1 MRKWLALRR
10 PKHLKRGLRAHAA
23 PEELAMADEKNPWL
37 LYRREI
43 PQARLRLFCFPY
55 GGGGASVY
63 ATWQTGL
70 PAGVELCPVQTPG
83 RESRFAEPPVLRM
96 PQMVD
101 LLMEALRSYLDRPF
115 ALFGHSVGALMA
127 FELTRRLRREG
138 LRAPE
143 WLFVS
148 AHPSPGLPPRLP
160 RVSHLP
166 QAEFLRAMRG
176 PYEMDPELL
185 DQDDLME
192 LIFPTLRA
200 DYELD
205 ETAAPARG
213 DEPPLDLPL
222 SAFGGTGDPEATEA
236 EIADWARHTAGP
248 FRHRM
253 LPGKHMFI
261 HTSRDALLA
270 EVAADLAL
278 AIDRL

>member
-1 MRKWLALRR
+1 MTTPTATST
-10 PKHLKRGLRAHAA
+10 
-23 PEELAMADEKNPWL
+23 EKDRWL

-43 PQARLRLFCFPY
+43 PGAKLRLVCFPY

-63 ATWQTGL
+63 AAWQKDL
-70 PAGVELCPVQTPG
+70 PETIELCPVQTPG
-83 RESRFAEPPVLRM
+83 RESRFAEPPIIRM
-96 PQMVD
+96 PRMID
-101 LLMEALRSYLDRPF
+101 LLMEVLPPYLDRPF

-127 FELTRRLRREG
+127 FELARRLRRQG

-160 RVSHLP
+160 RVSRLSKT
-166 QAEFLRAMRG
+166 EFLRAMRG

-185 DQDDLME
+185 DQEDLME
-192 LIFPTLRA
+192 LVFPTLRA

-205 ETAAPARG
+205 ETAPVT

-222 SAFGGTGDPEATEA
+222 SAFGGSGDPEATEA
-236 EIADWARHTAGP
+236 EIQDWARHTTGP
-248 FRHRM
+248 FRYRM

-261 HTSRDALLA
+261 NTSRDALLA
-270 EVAADLAL
+270 EIARDLKLAMAL
-278 AIDRL
+278 GRL